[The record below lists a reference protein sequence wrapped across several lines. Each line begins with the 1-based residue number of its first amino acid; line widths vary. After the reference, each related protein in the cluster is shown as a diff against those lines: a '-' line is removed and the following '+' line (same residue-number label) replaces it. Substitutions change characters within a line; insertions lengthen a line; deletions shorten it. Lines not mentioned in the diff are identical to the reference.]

1 MNKGQ
6 KIVIERGIFTFI
18 ITVLFG
24 LIIVNEKKDA
34 ILLPRIQKQFDSYIK
49 ENYKDIK
56 TEIKTSE
63 IIKESPVY
71 KMKIISK
78 ENENYFFYIEYK
90 DKKITDTYQD
100 AYIEGKTFL
109 KSLENKIQDEI
120 KSTTKENCNIEIIAT
135 LDKYTSQVKER
146 ILKEENLKEL
156 KFYSINI
163 ELEINNWNSI
173 EITKMITEK
182 LNIYEKNNI
191 TPKYYKVTI
200 NNKND
205 ITQSI
210 EISNLTSEFITNK
223 YKEQIIKDILSDNE
237 TELLKQSKITY
248 QYLN

>member
-6 KIVIERGIFTFI
+6 KLVIERGIFTFI

-34 ILLPRIQKQFDSYIK
+34 ILLPRIQKQFDSYIE

-100 AYIEGKTFL
+100 DYIEGKTFL

-223 YKEQIIKDILSDNE
+223 YKEQIIKDILSDNN